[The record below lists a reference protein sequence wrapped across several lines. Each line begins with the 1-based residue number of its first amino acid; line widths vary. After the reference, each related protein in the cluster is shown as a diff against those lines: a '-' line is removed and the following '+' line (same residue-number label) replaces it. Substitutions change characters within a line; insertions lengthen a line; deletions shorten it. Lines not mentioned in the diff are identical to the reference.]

1 MNKNY
6 LKNMMEQVRSK
17 IFLCCLHKNKEFVK
31 RVLII
36 NLKME
41 LAKMVIISILNIKTK
56 VFNKKE
62 KTF

>member
-1 MNKNY
+1 
-6 LKNMMEQVRSK
+6 MMEQVRSK
-17 IFLCCLHKNKEFVK
+17 IFLLCLHKDKEFVK

-41 LAKMVIISILNIKTK
+41 LAQMVIISIFNIRIK